1 MARGITSK
9 VTKEV
14 EEVEEVPVKG
24 VLMGMNALG
33 YTFIITAI
41 AAAIAWIVFVAYAAG
56 NHVLG
61 DEVNPSP
68 DSEKSKKQ
76 GKGATNLETA
86 DVCFQAV
93 VASVLLYFV
102 ARHHFSNTH
111 L

>member
-14 EEVEEVPVKG
+14 EQVEEVPAKG
-24 VLMGMNALG
+24 VLMGMDALG
-33 YTFIITAI
+33 YTFIITAL
-41 AAAIAWIVFVAYAAG
+41 AAAIAWIVYVAYAV
-56 NHVLG
+56 NNNVLG
-61 DEVNPSP
+61 DDVFDAAAPT
-68 DSEKSKKQ
+68 DDQKK
-76 GKGATNLETA
+76 GVTNLETA

-102 ARHHFSNTH
+102 ARHHFSHTH

>member
-1 MARGITSK
+1 MARGTTSK

-14 EEVEEVPVKG
+14 EEVEGVPEKG

-33 YTFIITAI
+33 YTFIITAL
-41 AAAIAWIVFVAYAAG
+41 AAAIAWIVYVAYAVK
-56 NHVLG
+56 HKVLG
-61 DEVNPSP
+61 DEVFDAASLTG
-68 DSEKSKKQ
+68 DQ
-76 GKGATNLETA
+76 GKGVTNLETA

>member
-14 EEVEEVPVKG
+14 EEVEDVPAKG

-33 YTFIITAI
+33 YTFILTAL
-41 AAAIAWIVFVAYAAG
+41 AAGIAWIVYVAKSVNNDQLG
-56 NHVLG
+56 N
-61 DEVNPSP
+61 N
-68 DSEKSKKQ
+68 
-76 GKGATNLETA
+76 GKVAELETA
-86 DVCFQAV
+86 TVCFQGV

-102 ARHHFSNTH
+102 ARHHFSHTH